1 MNNQQMSGR
10 DFHKRAERA
19 REHGSFIEALNL
31 CELAFEIYS
40 REKNEIGMSEVCAS
54 SFLALRHLS
63 EKYSDDKSYL
73 IRAKHAAQSGVEI
86 ARNFGKKEALS
97 LPVYNLAQAHFSLGE
112 YKEAIR
118 LFKEAIKTL
127 PDSPHNSL
135 SLLANMTLHLE
146 VASYKNGDK
155 KAYGRAMRAL
165 ENLENSEQLK
175 YEKDVWVSGGYMKI
189 AEAIYRDDKKSAKEY
204 LKKAEEIIEANP
216 ELILRKGQL
225 KSLLKKLS

>member
-1 MNNQQMSGR
+1 MNNQQMSGK

-19 REHGSFIEALNL
+19 REHGSFNEALNL
-31 CELAFEIYS
+31 CELAFEIYA
-40 REKNEIGMSEVCAS
+40 REKNELGMSEVCAS
-54 SFLALRHLS
+54 SFLTLRHLS

-73 IRAKHAAQSGVEI
+73 IRAMHVAKAGVEI

-97 LPVYNLAQAHFSLGE
+97 IPLFNLAQAHFSLGE
-112 YKEAIR
+112 YKEAVK
-118 LFKEAIKTL
+118 LFKEAVKTL
-127 PDSPHNSL
+127 PDSPHNSP
-135 SLLANMTLHLE
+135 SMLLNMTIHLE

-155 KAYGRAMRAL
+155 KAHSRALRTL

-189 AEAIYRDDKKSAKEY
+189 AEAIYRDEPKQAKEY
-204 LKKAEEIIEANP
+204 LKKSGEIIEANP

-225 KSLLKKLS
+225 ERLLKKRS